1 MKNKV
6 YVLIDIIEGKIDSA
20 VKTLRDI
27 PGVITADVVEGS
39 HNLVLVL
46 EASERLWLA
55 EQTVNALNLLGTV
68 IERVEVLPVK
78 KIPVSLRN

>member
-46 EASERLWLA
+46 EASERLCLA

>member
-6 YVLIDIIEGKIDSA
+6 YVLIDIIEDKIDST
-20 VKTLRDI
+20 VKALKNV
-27 PGVITADVVEGS
+27 PGVIAADVLEGP
-39 HNLVLVL
+39 HDLVLVL
-46 EASERLWLA
+46 EASERQWLA
-55 EQTVNALNLLGTV
+55 EETVHALNLLGTV